1 MTTLLLDGVC
11 VAPKD
16 VFTALQSLSQVVAR
30 LRDKNDARA
39 VFPDVYGII
48 TRRVAEE
55 IQHGSRFQEP
65 MWIARLAG
73 LFAERYFESLV
84 ASLTQAAQPSSAW
97 RIAYACAGNPLT
109 LPAQDALL
117 GINAHINFDLAQGIY
132 DNIVGHG
139 AQHDERLLARYRHDH
154 DAVNEILAAALPECM
169 LLLAER
175 YGCPVTRLVV
185 SLPRV
190 QATLSRLVMAVLKYW
205 RDRVWT
211 DVLALLAA
219 PQAEEREA
227 ILARMD
233 RDSGRIALL
242 IGLGPVL
249 WARFSSLRSA
259 LVARIQRALPAP
271 RPRVLPATLLARA
284 AR

>member
-1 MTTLLLDGVC
+1 MTTQLLDGVC
-11 VAPKD
+11 LAPKD
-16 VFTALQSLSQVVAR
+16 VFTALQSLRQVVSR
-30 LRDKNDARA
+30 LREKNDPRA

-73 LFAERYFESLV
+73 LFAERYFDSLV
-84 ASLTQAAQPSSAW
+84 AALTQAVQPSTAW
-97 RIAYACAGNPLT
+97 RIAYSCSANALT

-185 SLPRV
+185 ALPRV

-211 DVLALLAA
+211 DVLAMLAV
-219 PQAEEREA
+219 PQAADREA

-233 RDSGRIALL
+233 RDSGRIALC

-249 WARFSSLRSA
+249 WGRLLALRSA
-259 LVARIQRALPAP
+259 LAARLQRQ
-271 RPRVLPATLLARA
+271 LPATRPEVLPGTLVAR
-284 AR
+284 

>member
-11 VAPKD
+11 LAPKN
-16 VFTALQSLSQVVAR
+16 VFTALTSLRQVVCR
-30 LRDKNDARA
+30 LRAQGDPRA
-39 VFPDVYGII
+39 VFPDVYSII

-55 IQHGSRFQEP
+55 IEHGSRFQEP

-73 LFAERYFESLV
+73 LFAERYFDSLV
-84 ASLTQAAQPSSAW
+84 ASLAQATQPSTAW
-97 RIAYACAGNPLT
+97 RIAYACAGNRLT
-109 LPAQDALL
+109 LPAQDAML

-139 AQHDERLLARYRHDH
+139 AQDDPQLLARYRHDH

-169 LLLAER
+169 QLLAER

-190 QATLSRLVMAVLKYW
+190 QATLSRLVMAVLKHW

-211 DVLALLAA
+211 DVLELLAA
-219 PQAEEREA
+219 PQAEDRDA
-227 ILARMD
+227 LLARLD
-233 RDSGRIALL
+233 RDSGRIALV
-242 IGLGPVL
+242 IGLGPLL
-249 WARFSSLRSA
+249 WARLSSLRTA
-259 LVARIQRALPAP
+259 LAARMQRRLPQRPLLPDALPS
-271 RPRVLPATLLARA
+271 
-284 AR
+284 